1 MTDELKKIDIPMNPV
16 VKKMLDSQI
25 KQLKQVQGLLGKKA
39 VQKQIDA
46 TPLNQNQKDYVYQ
59 QMGWL

>member
-1 MTDELKKIDIPMNPV
+1 MDELKKIEIPMNPIV
-16 VKKMLDSQI
+16 RKMLDKQI